1 MKLRIPLICGFLLV
15 SATAPLPS
23 YSGLQDLFNGAM
35 KALGVNQGLTEE
47 DIVKGLK
54 QALEIGTNNA
64 IALVSRNN
72 GYFKN
77 PEIKIPLPDNVQKA
91 EKFIRGIGFSRQVD
105 DFELSM
111 NRAAERAAP
120 KAKAIFWD
128 AIKNMSFSDARSI
141 LSGPEDAATS
151 YFRQK
156 TSPLLHSDFKPIVN
170 QAMSEVGVTRTYQS
184 VEQKMR
190 PLPFI
195 GSMSVDLDEYVTDKA
210 LDGLFLMLAEEEKKI
225 RQDPAARVTV
235 LLKKVF
241 GSQPSR

>member
-1 MKLRIPLICGFLLV
+1 MKLRIAFICGLLLL

-35 KALGVNQGLTEE
+35 KALGVNQGLTEQ

-64 IALVSRNN
+64 VALVSQYN

-77 PEIKIPLPDNVQKA
+77 PKIKIPLPDNVQKA
-91 EKFIRGIGFSRQVD
+91 EKFIRSIGFSRQVD

-120 KAKAIFWD
+120 EAKDIFWD
-128 AIKNMSFSDARSI
+128 AIKNMTFTDARKI
-141 LSGPEDAATS
+141 LDGPDDSATS
-151 YFRQK
+151 YFQQK
-156 TSPLLHSDFKPIVN
+156 TSPQLHSAFKPIVN
-170 QAMSEVGVTRTYQS
+170 QSMSEVGVTRTYQS
-184 VEQKMR
+184 VEQKIR

-195 GSMSVDLDEYVTDKA
+195 GSMNLDLDEYVTGKA

-225 RQDPAARVTV
+225 RQDPAARVTD